1 MTEIPA
7 GLSPLSEPADGVLAA
22 GPFVVTVTGPDGSV
36 SILGANLVRADA
48 DSVEWTDKNQHV
60 VHPAEPPIITDST
73 ISFTQAADGTQ
84 YRIRPIDPGDGD
96 VAGLPDWAPPADP
109 AEAESAIL
117 ALAQSAHDQLFG
129 NPLGTVKPGEDNLY
143 LTKSQEG
150 TPLALIKMA
159 SSHGTLL
166 RDAGGWRPL
175 TDSDQHLLGATDIP
189 VRDGAVLAWDSG
201 DIRGVN
207 RWVSDDRFAP
217 SDAAELFVE
226 LDDNDH
232 VSRLLLR
239 RSRNRFYSRENGQ
252 WVPVLPD
259 SATTTV
265 DVTWSA
271 IGAWDDGLLMQ
282 LAQVEPYD
290 VDGEAA

>member
-1 MTEIPA
+1 MTEIPT

-22 GPFVVTVTGPDGSV
+22 GPFVVTMTGPDGSI
-36 SILGANLVRADA
+36 STLGVNLVRADA
-48 DSVEWTDKNQHV
+48 ASVEWTGKDQHV
-60 VHPAEPPIITDST
+60 VHPAEPPAITDST
-73 ISFTQAADGTQ
+73 ITFTQAADGTL
-84 YRIRPIDPGDGD
+84 YRIRAIDPGDGV

-109 AEAESAIL
+109 AEAESAVL

-129 NPLGTVKPGEDNLY
+129 DPLDAVQPGEDNLY
-143 LTKSQEG
+143 LTRSQEG

-159 SSHGTLL
+159 SSHDTLL
-166 RDAGGWRPL
+166 RDSGGWRQL
-175 TDSDQHLLGATDIP
+175 TQADEHLLGATDIP

-201 DIRGVN
+201 DLRGVN
-207 RWVSDDRFAP
+207 RWVSDDRFSPA
-217 SDAAELFVE
+217 DASELLVE
-226 LDDNDH
+226 LDENDH

-252 WVPVLPD
+252 WVSAAPD
-259 SATTTV
+259 PAAATV